1 MSRPAH
7 GWDAYLEGAAAFDLA
22 IVSLFAVVALG
33 YRDAITTGLWVS
45 FVTSRLVRAR
55 RRADPFPRARIRN
68 E

>member
-1 MSRPAH
+1 MSRR

-22 IVSLFAVVALG
+22 LVSLVAIAALG

-45 FVTSRLVRAR
+45 FLTSRLVRSR
-55 RRADPFPRARIRN
+55 GPDPFPRARIRD